1 MRKDMASIIVGRPRC
16 NQASARS
23 IRGARRHLR
32 NALEHDGETAP
43 VRLPMRVEFRTYSM
57 LKGFRD
63 HIAPLRRWMDKQVG
77 RPWAQVHSE
86 LSRHFPPNTV
96 TGWHARLHVEWYV
109 ILVHFVQPTH
119 GRAHGH
125 SQWLDNPL
133 LAQFLGGDTP
143 EKRAAFRASVPL
155 GRFSTPLDIAH
166 AALFLASDE
175 ANFLTG
181 VILEVDGGRCI

>member
-16 NQASARS
+16 NQSSARS

-32 NALEHDGETAP
+32 NALERDGETAP

-63 HIAPLRRWMDKQVG
+63 HIAPLRRWIDKQVG

-119 GRAHGH
+119 ARAHGH
-125 SQWLDNPL
+125 TQWHDNPL
-133 LAQFLGGDTP
+133 LAQLLDPDRHWSRSWYFVNPDSRRLERACSLTP
-143 EKRAAFRASVPL
+143 ERADGSTATAS
-155 GRFSTPLDIAH
+155 H
-166 AALFLASDE
+166 
-175 ANFLTG
+175 
-181 VILEVDGGRCI
+181 